1 MAEGFDVGKVARLAS
16 LGLTEEEEVRLA
28 KEFTDILELVERVR
42 ALPLDGVTASVHA
55 HAPPMPV
62 EGDDPRPCLDHSEAL
77 SRAPDHDQGHFK
89 VPPILEPGKSG

>member
-28 KEFTDILELVERVR
+28 AEFAAILELVDRAR
-42 ALPLDGVTASVHA
+42 ALPLENVPASVHS
-55 HAPPMPV
+55 HAPPMPL
-62 EGDDPRPCLDHSEAL
+62 EADDPRPCLDSAEAL